1 MERRAPV
8 DARLPHFSTRDLA
21 RDADVAS
28 SHDERTRR
36 ERTARSPDGAPAR
49 ARDARARRD
58 DRRETRH
65 LFRDTAR
72 DANMS
77 TTAARRKKSA
87 AAAAEETMCV
97 RGGMSRSR
105 ATIRRRRRAR
115 MRGETT
121 FMRFRDSERR
131 IDAIESARATDE
143 DERRSIA

>member
-1 MERRAPV
+1 LHCFDTTTTTNGTPRARRRA
-8 DARLPHFSTRDLA
+8 PHFSTRDLA
-21 RDADVAS
+21 RDADLAS
-28 SHDERTRR
+28 SHASERDANAPPDRP
-36 ERTARSPDGAPAR
+36 TARRR
-49 ARDARARRD
+49 ARDARAGRD

-105 ATIRRRRRAR
+105 ATIRGDGE
-115 MRGETT
+115 RG
-121 FMRFRDSERR
+121 
-131 IDAIESARATDE
+131 
-143 DERRSIA
+143 

>member
-1 MERRAPV
+1 V
-8 DARLPHFSTRDLA
+8 
-21 RDADVAS
+21 
-28 SHDERTRR
+28 
-36 ERTARSPDGAPAR
+36 
-49 ARDARARRD
+49 RDARARRD

-105 ATIRRRRRAR
+105 ATIRGDGE
-115 MRGETT
+115 RG
-121 FMRFRDSERR
+121 
-131 IDAIESARATDE
+131 
-143 DERRSIA
+143 